1 MVSKKFL
8 LWLNVV
14 LFLGLIL
21 LLLTDPS
28 YEKAE
33 LYDNSLLGHF
43 GMTQENIIDRYGTP
57 TYRGSI
63 GGPGGEVFFYE
74 DINISFIFAGEGKI
88 VNNLEVFDGVEV
100 LGAEIGMTFDE
111 IEEVLGEPRFRG
123 FDEMEEKYMMVY
135 FLGDATE
142 GLGELEL
149 YIAAEGENVPTERID
164 VLWKEYWS
172 IVD

>member
-100 LGAEIGMTFDE
+100 LGAEVGMTFDD
-111 IEEVLGEPRFRG
+111 IEEVLGEPRDRG
-123 FDEMEEKYMMVY
+123 FDHYSEVYTLVY
-135 FLGDATE
+135 FIGDE
-142 GLGELEL
+142 SDGMGEVEIWFSADSDFGETKKAEIFWKKYWEL
-149 YIAAEGENVPTERID
+149 TR
-164 VLWKEYWS
+164 
-172 IVD
+172 